1 MEKLWKMREKT
12 ERRKS
17 YLVTGANYHT
27 KKIFT
32 GTLLAIEMRKTQI
45 LINKPVYAG
54 FNIGYN

>member
-1 MEKLWKMREKT
+1 MREKT

-54 FNIGYN
+54 FNIGSN